1 MSALPTGIFVL
12 TILLFLVIQSPLGR
26 MMRPPHAELQELAAK
41 DSGTPRRRRKDV
53 APVMQVITS
62 AVIVA
67 CALAIILS
75 HEFEAKD
82 KHWAYA
88 SAGIVLGFWLKE

>member
-12 TILLFLVIQSPLGR
+12 TILLFLVIQSPLGK
-26 MMRPPHAELQELAAK
+26 MMRPPHAELEELAA
-41 DSGTPRRRRKDV
+41 SGTPRRRRKDV

-62 AVIVA
+62 AVIIA
-67 CALAIILS
+67 SALAIILS

-88 SAGIVLGFWLKE
+88 SAGVVLGFWLKE